1 MQKENKTNENNSNPK
16 LQSLNSLSTQ
26 CECKQLLATST
37 QSESVL
43 SGLTQSLQSAQSAS
57 VQSASVQSALA
68 QPPQIEKEY
77 AWKKEQENILKK
89 WADKSLC
96 FKIMHERSYKRYWC
110 LNAWFNIPVIIIS
123 TITGTG
129 NFASG
134 SFGSNSQYII
144 FILGAFNIFAGILA
158 TIATYTAVARKVE
171 EHRFA
176 SVSWDKFA
184 RRLQIELA
192 KSRADRVRAKDFIK
206 SSSEEYDRLI
216 EMSPILPN
224 DIIRWFTDMIKT
236 GESEELGECATCWYE
251 CFCFP
256 CGCGFCHCFSIF
268 CCECLN
274 KAKSQDEL
282 LDEKENDIELKNTWK
297 QIELPETI
305 GRLKPTEIAIEP
317 EPESPPPL
325 IIIENKHMDGNII
338 NKTDK
343 NEYDIYNLQ
352 DSFNV

>member
-1 MQKENKTNENNSNPK
+1 MKEEKTKDNDTKILSSTK
-16 LQSLNSLSTQ
+16 MLQQIPIKTTSLNSSSQYT
-26 CECKQLLATST
+26 E
-37 QSESVL
+37 
-43 SGLTQSLQSAQSAS
+43 G
-57 VQSASVQSALA
+57 
-68 QPPQIEKEY
+68 EY
-77 AWKKEQENILKK
+77 AWKKEQESILKK

-96 FKIMHERSYKRYWC
+96 FKIMHERSYNRFWA

-158 TIATYTAVARKVE
+158 TIATYTGVARKVE

-192 KSRADRVRAKDFIK
+192 KSRTDRVKAKDFIK

-224 DIIRWFTDMIKT
+224 DIIRWFTNMIKT
-236 GESEELGECATCWYE
+236 GDTEELGECATFCYE

-256 CGCGFCHCFSIF
+256 CGCGFCPCFSILF
-268 CCECLN
+268 CECLYN
-274 KAKSQDEL
+274 TKSIEEIRIEHDE
-282 LDEKENDIELKNTWK
+282 DMELKKIWN
-297 QIELPETI
+297 QIELPESI
-305 GRLKPTEIAIEP
+305 GRLKPTEIAVEP
-317 EPESPPPL
+317 EPNSV
-325 IIIENKHMDGNII
+325 IIIENKHSQNNIE
-338 NKTDK
+338 K
-343 NEYDIYNLQ
+343 NDYDIYNID
-352 DSFNV
+352 DSYSNGL